1 METAGKG
8 WLETVFRAAVAAVE
22 PGRLVREALRA
33 DEAGLRIRGDAAVES
48 VPWAG
53 VRNVYLVGG
62 GKAGRPMGEAALAIL
77 GDRVAAGILAVPAG
91 EEGAAGPVRFLGAGH
106 PLPDEGSREAARGIL
121 SLLAGTDARDLVIAL
136 VSGGGSSMIS
146 SPAEGISPEEK
157 ASVSRL
163 LLRSGADIVSLN
175 TVRKHLS
182 AVKGGRLAAA
192 CPAAVRV
199 LLLSDVPGDDPS
211 VVASGPFSP
220 DPSTFGDALRV
231 LDGLPPGS
239 VVPPSVRFRVEQG
252 AAGRIPETPKAQD
265 PAFGRVRTFLVG
277 SNRTALSAAAEA
289 AKASGAEV
297 KVLPGFLAGEARSCA
312 RGFVAALRN
321 ASAAAGPGKR
331 VVLVAGGET
340 SVTVRGNGL
349 GGRNLEFALAA
360 AIEMDGERG
369 MALLCGGTDGVD
381 GPTDAA
387 GAYADGT
394 TCSRARQAG
403 LSPERH
409 LERNDAHSFFRAL
422 SGLLRTGPTGTNV
435 ADVAVGI
442 ALDPA
447 P

>member
-1 METAGKG
+1 MPGKE

-22 PGRLVREALRA
+22 PGRLVRDALRA
-33 DEAGLRIRGDAAVES
+33 GDGGVAIRDGAAVES
-48 VPWAG
+48 VPWGG

-77 GDRVAAGILAVPAG
+77 GNRVAAGILAVPAG
-91 EEGAAGPVRFLGAGH
+91 EEGVAGPVRFLGAGH

-121 SLLAGTDARDLVIAL
+121 SLLTGTDARDLVIAL
-136 VSGGGSSMIS
+136 ISGGGSSMIS
-146 SPAEGISPEEK
+146 SPAEGITPEEK
-157 ASVSRL
+157 ESVSRL
-163 LLRSGADIVSLN
+163 LLRSGAGIVSLN

-182 AVKGGRLAAA
+182 SVKGGRLAAA

-231 LDGLPPGS
+231 LVGLHLCS
-239 VVPPSVRFRVEQG
+239 AVPPSVRLRIEQG
-252 AAGRIPETPKAQD
+252 AAGKIPETPKPRD
-265 PAFGRVRTFLVG
+265 PAFERVRAFLVG

-289 AKASGAEV
+289 AEASGARV
-297 KVLPGFLAGEARSCA
+297 KVLPGFLKGEARSCA

-321 ASAAAGPGKR
+321 ASAAAGPGKS

-349 GGRNLEFALAA
+349 GGRNQEFALAA
-360 AIEMDGERG
+360 AIEMDGERE

-387 GAYADGT
+387 GAYADGS

-409 LERNDAHSFFRAL
+409 LERNDSHPFFRAL
-422 SGLLRTGPTGTNV
+422 SGLLGTGPTGTNV
-435 ADVAVGI
+435 ADVAVGF
-442 ALDPA
+442 ARNPA